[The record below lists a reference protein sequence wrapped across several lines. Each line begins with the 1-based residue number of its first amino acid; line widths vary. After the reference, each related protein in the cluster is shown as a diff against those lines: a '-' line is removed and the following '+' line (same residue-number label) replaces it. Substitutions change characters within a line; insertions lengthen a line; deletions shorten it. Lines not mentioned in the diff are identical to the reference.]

1 MKEGVKNA
9 PEMRRHLT
17 VLAKSEV
24 FDDSNVIDR
33 TIKTSFPR
41 PNQFVVTW
49 STLYANFDA
58 QKLFKSVWLKRSRS
72 GKKVYQVPRFIL
84 EQNVSETTVWCIQ
97 FAFLQRPKLLMYLP
111 TGNLCIKEKLY
122 NEKA

>member
-33 TIKTSFPR
+33 TIKMSFPR

-58 QKLFKSVWLKRSRS
+58 QKLFKSVWLKRSRI

-84 EQNVSETTVWCIQ
+84 EQNVCETTVWCIQ
-97 FAFLQRPKLLMYLP
+97 FAFLQRPKLLIYLP